1 MPNYRSDYQ
10 QTFRPASQL
19 STFKGANAPSTSS
32 ASKLVKDD
40 AEEELQY
47 IYIRK
52 AEVKEVEPEAA
63 KWVELKAPPKVHNP
77 FDFPL
82 LPKQENEQ
90 HEGEDEHQSEEES
103 ECEMEDGEGSDQE
116 MESHEA
122 SMDKMIIGTGSE
134 ARVQRQRR
142 LDSPIY
148 RIEYPEIIQ
157 DCSFKIPKPKLKT
170 FDYKL
175 LFEVHMVVVFSP
187 SQFYFQYGE
196 QTIGALMNE
205 LNHLYSI
212 IPKDDLV
219 IDVTNIKPGLIVAA
233 KVYDSWHRAQVMLKP
248 DDRHNVML
256 FFVDFGT
263 QIAVNVSDIRYLL
276 KVYAVEPSKALR
288 GSLFGICPKDEADEW
303 EPFVRQQFFAR
314 VANKKLFATIK
325 SYFEEG
331 NVYELE
337 LNETVSG
344 VMSVN
349 EQMVL
354 SKFADQ
360 EVTRETF
367 PFAIPMETA
376 H

>member
-1 MPNYRSDYQ
+1 M
-10 QTFRPASQL
+10 
-19 STFKGANAPSTSS
+19 STFKAINGPSTTSS
-32 ASKLVKDD
+32 SSKLINIKDD
-40 AEEELQY
+40 AEDELQY
-47 IYIRK
+47 IYVRN

-82 LPKQENEQ
+82 LPTQVDEQ
-90 HEGEDEHQSEEES
+90 HDDDDDEHQSEEES
-103 ECEMEDGEGSDQE
+103 EHEGSDQE
-116 MESHEA
+116 MISYEA
-122 SMDKMIIGTGSE
+122 SLEEMTVGTDNE
-134 ARVQRQRR
+134 ARVRRPRR
-142 LDSPIY
+142 LDSPIF
-148 RIEYPEIIQ
+148 RIDYPEIIQ
-157 DCSFKIPKPKLKT
+157 DCRFKIPKPKLKT

-175 LFEVHMVVVFSP
+175 LFEIHMVVVFSP

-219 IDVTNIKPGLIVAA
+219 IDVFKIKPGLIVAA
-233 KVYDSWHRAQVMLKP
+233 KVYDSWHRAQVMTQP
-248 DDRHNVML
+248 DDEDKVMML
-256 FFVDFGT
+256 FVDFGT

-331 NVYELE
+331 DVYELE
-337 LNETVSG
+337 VNETVSG

-354 SKFADQ
+354 SKLADQ
-360 EVTRETF
+360 EVTGETF

-376 H
+376 NEPDLGHQALNQLNYFDQA